1 MKAKIL
7 IVDDSGLAR
16 RLIRKILE
24 ELGHEVEDVSD
35 GAQALERYL
44 INHHDAVVLDL
55 LMHGMYGMDVL
66 QKLKQLNPDLPV
78 IIASADIQRTTR
90 DQAKE
95 LGASAMINKPVT
107 KEELAEVLEV
117 ILNGGT
123 VWT

>member
-7 IVDDSGLAR
+7 VVDDSGLAR

-24 ELGHEVEDVSD
+24 ELGHEVEDVPD

-44 INHHDAVVLDL
+44 LNHHDVVMLDL

-66 QKLKQLNPDLPV
+66 QKLRQLNPDLPIV
-78 IIASADIQRTTR
+78 IASADIQRTTR

-107 KEELAEVLEV
+107 KEQLAEVLDIV
-117 ILNGGT
+117 LKGGT
-123 VWT
+123 LWI